1 MVQFILLRELRFLSA
16 LPFYGMEG
24 KSVIAGPLITF
35 PNLSNLDPWQGQ
47 SQVFSDWF
55 HATMPPK

>member
-1 MVQFILLRELRFLSA
+1 M
-16 LPFYGMEG
+16 
-24 KSVIAGPLITF
+24 IAGPLTTF

-47 SQVFSDWF
+47 SHVFSEWF